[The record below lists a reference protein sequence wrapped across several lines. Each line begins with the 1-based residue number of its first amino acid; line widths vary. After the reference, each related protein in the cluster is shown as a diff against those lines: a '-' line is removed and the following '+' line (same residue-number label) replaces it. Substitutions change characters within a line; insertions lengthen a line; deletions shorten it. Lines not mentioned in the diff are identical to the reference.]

1 MILSH
6 VVYRLALWVVKPIGL
21 AVRGYRDLQERR
33 RLEIEKTIEMRRI
46 QQDTLARYYGEW
58 D

>member
-1 MILSH
+1 MRWDH
-6 VVYRLALWVVKPIGL
+6 VTYRLALWVVKPIGL
-21 AVRGYRDLQERR
+21 AVRRYRDLQERR
-33 RLEIEKTIEMRRI
+33 RLEIEREIEQRRI